1 MIHDL
6 KGLIHTAAAIA
17 AMVLGAIVFLKPK
30 GGRVHRFLG
39 YAYSL
44 CMLLLIATSFM
55 IYRLTGGFNFL
66 HGASIASS
74 VGVAFGFGHAF
85 LRRPRATWLVRHYF
99 FMSWSYI
106 GLLAAFV
113 AEISTRVAMP
123 YVARRFGS
131 GSLLAFW
138 CIVALASAAVVI
150 AGAVLVNRNRRL
162 VSASY

>member
-6 KGLIHTAAAIA
+6 KGLIHTAAAVA
-17 AMVLGAIVFLKPK
+17 AMVLGAVVFFRPK
-30 GGRVHRFLG
+30 GGRVHRLLG
-39 YAYSL
+39 YAYTL

-74 VGVAFGFGHAF
+74 MGVAFGFGHAF
-85 LRRPRATWLVRHYF
+85 LRRPRDTWLVRHYF

-123 YVARRFGS
+123 YVARRFGG
-131 GSLLAFW
+131 GSLLVFW

-150 AGAVLVNRNRRL
+150 AGARLVNRNRRL
-162 VSASY
+162 VSAPP